1 MFTSHMTE
9 DELQAVAY
17 RDFLEIR
24 MKVKIAFEQFTN
36 RLRLRRGEKRVLHSL
51 IEEKNVLTKSKN
63 TWHVVFINTSYTAA
77 DEFIAGCIV
86 YIPLYRDN
94 AVDYLFINNMED
106 FVLERLSAHF
116 LTRYKERY
124 LEYNGINLRGIHPAI
139 YYMIYNQDKTLTYYL
154 PEKWTEKEME
164 EKGFMISKQ
173 GLSLV
178 RFDKKLITYITFLD
192 QENLSRYKAMVYEEE
207 ALWRDLSS
215 TENPKLTLE
224 LKQALYM
231 KHCRNPEKTKAILR
245 RYLLRTSV
253 REDMTEDVLENIW
266 GYFEQ
271 IIEQT
276 LAIDNLEKLEAA
288 EAARCRLPDLGRYL
302 KQIKRMHPFQIP
314 SLRQ

>member
-24 MKVKIAFEQFTN
+24 MKVKIAFEQFIN

-207 ALWRDLSS
+207 ALWKDLAN
-215 TENPKLTLE
+215 TENPELSFE

-231 KHCRNPEKTKAILR
+231 KHCRNTEKTKAILR
-245 RYLLRTSV
+245 RYLLRICGTNLTEEQ
-253 REDMTEDVLENIW
+253 REDLLARFDDVIEETLD
-266 GYFEQ
+266 
-271 IIEQT
+271 IEQ
-276 LAIDNLEKLEAA
+276 LLMQEKA
-288 EAARCRLPDLGRYL
+288 ETRRLQMPDIKLYL
-302 KQIKRMHPFQIP
+302 DQMKKGK
-314 SLRQ
+314 